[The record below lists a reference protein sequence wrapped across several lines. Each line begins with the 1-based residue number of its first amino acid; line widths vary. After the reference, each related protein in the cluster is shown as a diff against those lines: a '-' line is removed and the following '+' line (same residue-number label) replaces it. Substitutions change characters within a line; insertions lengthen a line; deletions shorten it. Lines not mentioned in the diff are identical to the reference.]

1 MEGSKSRHGCLT
13 ALLVVMIIASSLS
26 ALMYLFGSEIIR
38 RTYPDAAGWT
48 FTLLIILSLFNIV
61 CAIALLQ
68 WKKWGFWGFCASSI
82 VALFINISIGLG
94 IGYVIYENEFRL
106 ISDKSEF
113 LENFADIGKYEDII
127 AIDKEGFVV
136 YSTVWNKNSHG
147 DFINSDIGRVIYT
160 TISAF
165 AEMERKRILQRCNE
179 GRERAKANGKH
190 LGRAPDHELHEQ
202 IKNLAGL
209 GRNKHAISKELGCS
223 RTTVYKVLG

>member
-94 IGYVIYENEFRL
+94 IGYVLSGL
-106 ISDKSEF
+106 IGVV
-113 LENFADIGKYEDII
+113 LLYAVLHIGKE
-127 AIDKEGFVV
+127 
-136 YSTVWNKNSHG
+136 NKG
-147 DFINSDIGRVIYT
+147 WPQLD
-160 TISAF
+160 
-165 AEMERKRILQRCNE
+165 
-179 GRERAKANGKH
+179 
-190 LGRAPDHELHEQ
+190 
-202 IKNLAGL
+202 
-209 GRNKHAISKELGCS
+209 
-223 RTTVYKVLG
+223 